1 MEGICSKIYH
11 ISLEYVKRIREKH
24 LAILKEN
31 NIPGKGPVQGA
42 SWGAANSLSR
52 ALSEGTSK
60 AEPPGHGWFGEARS
74 SQRCLRQALLSFGAG
89 LPALLQELEKGWER
103 RSWRWWT

>member
-31 NIPGKGPVQGA
+31 NIPGKAPGGKEPAVTPPTQYPGP
-42 SWGAANSLSR
+42 
-52 ALSEGTSK
+52 
-60 AEPPGHGWFGEARS
+60 
-74 SQRCLRQALLSFGAG
+74 
-89 LPALLQELEKGWER
+89 
-103 RSWRWWT
+103 

>member
-31 NIPGKGPVQGA
+31 NIPGRAHMGSQLQCHLVCVLGPGWA
-42 SWGAANSLSR
+42 SQ
-52 ALSEGTSK
+52 
-60 AEPPGHGWFGEARS
+60 PG
-74 SQRCLRQALLSFGAG
+74 LD
-89 LPALLQELEKGWER
+89 
-103 RSWRWWT
+103 

>member
-31 NIPGKGPVQGA
+31 NISGRGKVEEEPAVMP
-42 SWGAANSLSR
+42 S
-52 ALSEGTSK
+52 ALYPDGRDK
-60 AEPPGHGWFGEARS
+60 RG
-74 SQRCLRQALLSFGAG
+74 
-89 LPALLQELEKGWER
+89 
-103 RSWRWWT
+103 